1 MWEGRA
7 ELWEE
12 KGRGK
17 ETGSGGGKR
26 EEGSTRGGKMGQG
39 VRGWR
44 AASRGNGEDEAR
56 THARGG
62 RQVRRWWISRARE
75 IFHAATG
82 YRLRGRRVQIRPG
95 RRLARVGNPSGEAGW
110 VRRRAMV
117 GLWTKEYARLTV
129 SLPEAFT
136 RLFACFG
143 GWAMNH
149 GLRKTALRWRRKR
162 LRQRRP
168 QRQ

>member
-1 MWEGRA
+1 MGGKSRAVGR
-7 ELWEE
+7 
-12 KGRGK
+12 K
-17 ETGSGGGKR
+17 GKR
-26 EEGSTRGGKMGQG
+26 EGDWIWGRETRRGFHSGGTMGQG

-75 IFHAATG
+75 IFHAAAG
-82 YRLRGRRVQIRPG
+82 YGLRGRRVRIRPG
-95 RRLARVGNPSGEAGW
+95 RRLTRAGNPSGEAGW
-110 VRRRAMV
+110 VLRRAMV